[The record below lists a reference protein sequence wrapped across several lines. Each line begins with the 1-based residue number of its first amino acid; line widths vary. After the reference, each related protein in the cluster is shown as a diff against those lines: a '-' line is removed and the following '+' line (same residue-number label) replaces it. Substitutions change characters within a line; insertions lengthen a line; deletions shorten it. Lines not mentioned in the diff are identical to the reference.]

1 MSETVRGEM
10 IEQLEHR
17 HAELIEELDTLNH
30 RLEEALST
38 FQSTPE
44 QQSSEANGQKLKVVV
59 Q

>member
-17 HAELIEELDTLNH
+17 HAELIDELDALNH

-38 FQSTPE
+38 FQRAPE
-44 QQSSEANGQKLKVVV
+44 QPSLEAQGQELKVV